1 MVYFMN
7 KILREVFLL
16 GQHTALHSSNL
27 SMESGALG
35 LRNAIAAIVR
45 AEPMLIKANEELK
58 NQVRE
63 ALMVGPLSEVEKR
76 IEEIF

>member
-1 MVYFMN
+1 MVSNMN
-7 KILREVFLL
+7 KILREMFLL
-16 GQHTALHSSNL
+16 GQRTALHSSNL
-27 SMESGALG
+27 SMESGAVG
-35 LRNAIAAIVR
+35 LRHAIETIVS

-76 IEEIF
+76 IEALF